1 MVVLSLHVCVKI
13 LYRGFNFFELHTGID
28 ADGILGHF
36 SMTFNAVG
44 ALAKKKKCVPESNI
58 PPRGSKSYILASAS
72 RGLDNYQTLTNI
84 KT

>member
-44 ALAKKKKCVPESNI
+44 ALAKKKKMCAGIQHPT
-58 PPRGSKSYILASAS
+58 S
-72 RGLDNYQTLTNI
+72 RFKVLHPSICIAGA
-84 KT
+84 